1 MAKTDPIFTIVT
13 PSYNQASF
21 LEETILSVLTQKGD
35 FTIQYIIADGGSSDG
50 SVEIIKKYD
59 ELLKNGKLKLN
70 CKGIILT
77 WWSRK
82 DKGQS
87 DAINQGFKLAKG
99 KYIAWLNS
107 DDYYVQGALEGAL
120 KALGRNEKLG
130 LVYGDYDMVDAE
142 GNIVERKKAP
152 RFDTARLIDEGNF
165 IAQPS
170 CFVTK
175 RALDKVGLLNPKYH
189 YALDYDLWVRIW
201 RQFPTK
207 KVDELWSKFR
217 LHPNSK
223 TVSLEK
229 NFWKEEREIS
239 RENGAPFISQHLINH
254 YHKTSPLMA
263 FLLIKLRNAGRMIRR
278 GEISLVFKR
287 LFQNLSI
294 MIRKK

>member
-1 MAKTDPIFTIVT
+1 MAKTTQTFSIVT

-21 LEETILSVLTQKGD
+21 LEETILSILKQKGN
-35 FTIQYIIADGGSSDG
+35 FTIQYIIADGGSYDG

-59 ELLKNGKLKLN
+59 ELLRDKKVVLN
-70 CKGIILT
+70 CKHIALT

-87 DAINQGFKLAKG
+87 DAINQGFKLAEG

-120 KALGRNEKLG
+120 KAFASDEKLG
-130 LVYGDYDMVDAE
+130 LVYGDYDMVDAK
-142 GNIVERKKAP
+142 GNIVERKKAAK
-152 RFDTARLIDEGNF
+152 FDLARLIDEGDF

-170 CFVTK
+170 CFFTK
-175 RALDKVGLLNPKYH
+175 EAIDKVGLLNPKYH
-189 YALDYDLWVRIW
+189 YALDYDLWIRIW
-201 RQFPTK
+201 KEFPVK

-217 LHPNSK
+217 LHPSSK
-223 TVSLEK
+223 TVALEK

-239 RENGAPFISQHLINH
+239 RKHGAPFISQHLINH
-254 YHKTSPLMA
+254 YYKTSPLLA
-263 FLLIKLRNAGRMIRR
+263 FLLVKFRNAARMIRR
-278 GEISLVFKR
+278 GEIRLVLKR

-294 MIRKK
+294 IIRKK